1 MWKLWEQNEID
12 ELINQRCTTQVFVF
26 RLTRVFV
33 CLIYIFSCINSRMIW
48 KGCGKKSSLD
58 LFWGPIKHLP
68 GGLRKRKL
76 KEHRFA
82 RYIAGLDL
90 WLVAYEYTARV
101 LVTVQ
106 HFFQYLYLELFKSY
120 SLFTEWFTVNI
131 IRKQSMQYFSNIYLI
146 FLFVFI
152 SVILNSLINY
162 M

>member
-1 MWKLWEQNEID
+1 
-12 ELINQRCTTQVFVF
+12 
-26 RLTRVFV
+26 
-33 CLIYIFSCINSRMIW
+33 
-48 KGCGKKSSLD
+48 
-58 LFWGPIKHLP
+58 LP

-76 KEHRFA
+76 KKHQFA